1 MFKKFSALKKN
12 SLLFCLLLV
21 FTITSIPVFAQST
34 NGNIPNP
41 FFNSKGKLIII
52 GGGSIPDSLFSF
64 FANYIGGKDQPV
76 VYIPTATTDEEYIQK
91 GEHLIKFTSQ
101 GYTNLSTIHTRDKKE
116 ADNPK
121 NIELLR
127 NAKGLYFGGG
137 DQQLIADAYAGT
149 KLYDEFIAL
158 LNRGGVI
165 MGTSAGATI
174 MGSLMIG
181 GDARDD
187 ISKKY
192 NFNPAFSFMT
202 NTALDQHVLVR
213 NRQFDLIS
221 VIDSVDRSFLIATSI
236 DHFDQSSSEIVGLTG
251 SLVTTS
257 SFLVIFGILNSSG
270 IFTSG
275 SEACTA
281 GSSETAS
288 STYDSFTTPVFS
300 YVFLSSAISC
310 RALVYSFWA
319 FFNESN
325 QELVSLK
332 FFGISRPWFFT

>member
-1 MFKKFSALKKN
+1 MFKKPCALKKH

-21 FTITSIPVFAQST
+21 FTISCISVFAQT
-34 NGNIPNP
+34 NKGELSNP
-41 FFNSKGKLIII
+41 FYNYKGKLIII

-76 VYIPTATTDEEYIQK
+76 VYIPTATTDEDFIQK
-91 GEHLIKFTSQ
+91 GEHLIKFTSR

-121 NIELLR
+121 NLELMR

-174 MGSLMIG
+174 MGSLMVG

-221 VIDSVDRSFLIATSI
+221 VIENYPGTLGIGMDESTAI
-236 DHFDQSSSEIVGLTG
+236 IVEAGQFKVWGESYAMLYDPMDWAAQKKKWG
-251 SLVTTS
+251 RVLKPFKMMASGS
-257 SFLVIFGILNSSG
+257 SFNFVTREII
-270 IFTSG
+270 
-275 SEACTA
+275 
-281 GSSETAS
+281 
-288 STYDSFTTPVFS
+288 
-300 YVFLSSAISC
+300 
-310 RALVYSFWA
+310 
-319 FFNESN
+319 
-325 QELVSLK
+325 K
-332 FFGISRPWFFT
+332 